1 MNHCA
6 FLFAPFNEE
15 KCAKVA
21 LLYPLKCELSNLEV
35 NMKKTVNIL
44 GTKYAIK
51 RVNWGQDEY
60 MERMRF
66 GGYCDGGTKTIVI
79 LNLKSTPDWKD
90 ENEEVIKR
98 QERETIRHEVVHA
111 FLNESGL
118 GYNTFSASEA
128 WAKNEEMVDW
138 FAIQFPKIHKA
149 FKELGCE
156 GE

>member
-1 MNHCA
+1 
-6 FLFAPFNEE
+6 
-15 KCAKVA
+15 
-21 LLYPLKCELSNLEV
+21 
-35 NMKKTVNIL
+35 MKKTVNIL
-44 GTKYAIK
+44 GTKYTIK
-51 RVNWGQDEY
+51 RVNWGQDEF
-60 MERMRF
+60 MERMQF

-79 LNLKSTPDWKD
+79 LNLKSAPDWKD
-90 ENEEVIKR
+90 ETDEVIKR

-118 GYNTFSASEA
+118 GYNTFSASQA

-138 FAIQFPKIHKA
+138 FAIQFPKIYKA